1 MSQTIYERD
10 TIYLEYSNY
19 VKTLIAN
26 KDLSSFKSNPIYTY
40 MLEHVSQEQGQ
51 QYYEL
56 IKKEFNTPDM
66 IILEFCN
73 QNDKIGNPNQFDYS
87 FGKCSPTSLRYIYH
101 TLLTITH
108 INQLGQNSVKIIE
121 IGGGYGGLAY
131 ALNYF
136 CRFFGINIE
145 SYNMID
151 LTDPVSLQELY
162 LNKVTDSSKFKF
174 YNAENYGKEI
184 EGNDF
189 FLLSTYSL
197 GEIAVERQDLYFKT
211 LLPKVSHGFLV
222 WNNIPHVDFGRVSK
236 REIERP
242 LTGPHNQ
249 FIFF

>member
-1 MSQTIYERD
+1 MSQSNYERD
-10 TIYLEYSNY
+10 NIYLDYSIY
-19 VKTLIAN
+19 VKTLVAT
-26 KDLSSFKSNPIYTY
+26 KDLSTFKSNPIYTY

-51 QYYEL
+51 QYYNL

-73 QNDKIGNPNQFDYS
+73 LNDRIGNPNQFEYS

-101 TLLTITH
+101 TLLTIAY
-108 INQLGQNSVKIIE
+108 INQLNQKSIKIIE

-136 CRFFGINIE
+136 SCFFGITIE
-145 SYNMID
+145 SYHMID
-151 LTDPVSLQELY
+151 LSDPVSLQEIY
-162 LNKVTDSSKFKF
+162 LNKVSDISKFKF

-184 EGNDF
+184 EGDNF

-197 GEIAVERQDLYFKT
+197 GEIAVERQIQYFNT

-222 WNNIPHVDFGRVSK
+222 WNNLPYVDFGRVTK
-236 REIERP
+236 QEVERP

-249 FIFF
+249 FIYF

>member
-1 MSQTIYERD
+1 MNQPIYERD
-10 TIYLEYSNY
+10 TTYFEYSNY
-19 VKTLIAN
+19 VKTLLASKN
-26 KDLSSFKSNPIYTY
+26 VSTFKSNPKYTY
-40 MLEHVSQEQGQ
+40 MLEHVNQEQGQ
-51 QYYEL
+51 QYYNL

-73 QNDKIGNPNQFDYS
+73 LNDKIGNPNQFDYS
-87 FGKCSPTSLRYIYH
+87 FGKCSPSSLRYIYH
-101 TLLTITH
+101 TLLTITYL
-108 INQLGQNSVKIIE
+108 NQLGKNSVKIIE
-121 IGGGYGGLAY
+121 IGGGYGGLAL
-131 ALNYF
+131 ALNHF
-136 CRFFGINIE
+136 CHFFGITIE

-162 LNKVTDSSKFKF
+162 LSKITDISKFKF
-174 YNAENYGKEI
+174 YSAENYGKEI
-184 EGNDF
+184 EGDNF

-197 GEIAVERQDLYFKT
+197 GEIAVERQNLYFQS

-222 WNNIPHVDFGRVSK
+222 WNTIPDVDFGRVSK